1 MSFQL
6 QSLVSMVH
14 NPNSALCNT
23 WTWLLKTMLC
33 KTSIKKGSVSGAI
46 GRARVSQ
53 LVDVRNKVGAPTA
66 QSSRACKIT

>member
-23 WTWLLKTMLC
+23 WLLKTMLC
-33 KTSIKKGSVSGAI
+33 KMSIKKGSASGAI
-46 GRARVSQ
+46 GKARVSQ
-53 LVDVRNKVGAPTA
+53 LVDKEKVRAPTA
-66 QSSRACKIT
+66 LSKIT

>member
-14 NPNSALCNT
+14 NPNSDLYYT
-23 WTWLLKTMLC
+23 KLLKTMLC
-33 KTSIKKGSVSGAI
+33 KMSIKKGSASGAI
-46 GRARVSQ
+46 GEARVSQ
-53 LVDVRNKVGAPTA
+53 LVDVRNKVEAPTA

>member
-23 WTWLLKTMLC
+23 WLLKTMLC
-33 KTSIKKGSVSGAI
+33 KTSIKKRSASGAI
-46 GRARVSQ
+46 GKARVSQ

>member
-23 WTWLLKTMLC
+23 WLLKTMLC
-33 KTSIKKGSVSGAI
+33 KTSIKKGSASGTI
-46 GRARVSQ
+46 GKARVSQ
-53 LVDVRNKVGAPTA
+53 IVDVRKKFELPQPRAPEPVN
-66 QSSRACKIT
+66 